1 MGRNNNTRCDLDAAK
16 REFDKQMQQM
26 KSLNAESYDLGY
38 SPMTPKKPE
47 KPKMKKPFDF
57 QTLKEFQTEVDAFN
71 INQELLERHARQ
83 RRS

>member
-16 REFDKQMQQM
+16 RQFEKQMNEM
-26 KSLNAESYDLGY
+26 KSINAESYDLGCM
-38 SPMTPKKPE
+38 SLEPKKPE

-57 QTLKEFQTEVDAFN
+57 QTLKEFQTEVEAFN